1 MDNILGFIGGSGL
14 YDLNFLDDIKYHD
27 LASSFGSPSDKI
39 IEGTIN
45 GNTIF
50 FLPRHGKGHK
60 LSPSS
65 INYRANIDC
74 LKQCGVTD
82 LISLSAVG
90 SLKDE
95 LSPGTFVLVDQ
106 FIDRTINRKKS
117 FFEDG
122 IVAHV
127 PMGDPIAKELM
138 DCSEIIFKKIKL
150 NYSYGGTYLAMEGP
164 QFSTFAESNLYRQW
178 GCDVIGMTNMPEA
191 KLAKEAEIRYCSIS
205 MVTDYDCWH
214 PDHENVDINIL
225 LKTLNENVEKSKLF
239 INEFSKL
246 FYKGI
251 DFSKNHTS
259 TILDSS
265 IVTQRDSWDTQT
277 EHNLSNLLQR
287 YKNKIITEKGNIN
300 PDKTSISSLLK

>member
-1 MDNILGFIGGSGL
+1 MNNCLGFIGGSGL
-14 YDLNFLDDIKYHD
+14 YDLNFLNDIKHHE
-27 LASSFGSPSDKI
+27 LTSSFGNPSDSI
-39 IEGTIN
+39 IEGSID
-45 GNTIF
+45 GNNIF
-50 FLPRHGKGHK
+50 FLPRHGKDHK

-90 SLKDE
+90 SLKDD

-117 FFEDG
+117 FFDEG

-127 PMGDPIAKELM
+127 PMANPIAKELM
-138 DCSEIIFKKIKL
+138 DASGTILKKLKL

-164 QFSTFAESNLYRQW
+164 QFSTYAESNLYRQW
-178 GCDVIGMTNMPEA
+178 GCDVVGMTNMPEA

-214 PDHENVDINIL
+214 PDHENVDIAIL
-225 LKTLNENVEKSKLF
+225 IQTLNDNVDKSNSF
-239 INEFSKL
+239 INEFSK
-246 FYKGI
+246 YYYQGI
-251 DFSKNHTS
+251 DFTNNDTS
-259 TILDSS
+259 TILNAS
-265 IVTQRDSWDTQT
+265 
-277 EHNLSNLLQR
+277 
-287 YKNKIITEKGNIN
+287 IITHKDCWDE
-300 PDKTSISSLLK
+300 

>member
-1 MDNILGFIGGSGL
+1 MDNCLGFIGGSGL
-14 YDLNFLDDIKYHD
+14 YDLNFLKNIKHHN
-27 LASSFGSPSDKI
+27 LTSSFGKPSSQI
-39 IEGTIN
+39 IEGSIDEN
-45 GNTIF
+45 KIF

-74 LKQCGVTD
+74 FKQCGVTD

-90 SLKDE
+90 SLKED

-117 FFEDG
+117 FFDNG

-127 PMGDPIAKELM
+127 PMVNSVAKELM
-138 DCSEIIFKKIKL
+138 DSSEIIFKKLEL

-164 QFSTFAESNLYRQW
+164 QFSTYAESILYKQL

-191 KLAKEAEIRYCSIS
+191 KLAKEAEMRYCSIS

-214 PDHENVDINIL
+214 PDHDNVDINIL
-225 LKTLNENVEKSKLF
+225 LKTLNDNVEKSKLF
-239 INEFSKL
+239 INEFSK
-246 FYKGI
+246 FYYQGI
-251 DFSKNHTS
+251 DFSNNDTS

-265 IVTQRDSWDTQT
+265 IVTHKDNWDKEVHQ
-277 EHNLSNLLQR
+277 NLSNILKR
-287 YKNKIITEKGNIN
+287 YKDNA
-300 PDKTSISSLLK
+300 S

>member
-1 MDNILGFIGGSGL
+1 MDNCLGFIGGSGL
-14 YDLNFLDDIKYHD
+14 YDLNFLKNIKHHN
-27 LASSFGSPSDKI
+27 LTSSFGKPSSQI
-39 IEGTIN
+39 IEGSIDEN
-45 GNTIF
+45 KIF

-74 LKQCGVTD
+74 FKQCGVTD

-90 SLKDE
+90 SLKED

-117 FFEDG
+117 FFDNG

-127 PMGDPIAKELM
+127 PMVNSVAKELM
-138 DCSEIIFKKIKL
+138 DSSEIIFKKLEL

-164 QFSTFAESNLYRQW
+164 QFSTYAESILYKQW

-191 KLAKEAEIRYCSIS
+191 KLAKEAEMRYCSIS

-214 PDHENVDINIL
+214 PDHDNVDINIL
-225 LKTLNENVEKSKLF
+225 LKTLNDNVEKSKLF
-239 INEFSKL
+239 INDFSK
-246 FYKGI
+246 FYYQGI
-251 DFSKNHTS
+251 DFSNNDTS

-265 IVTQRDSWDTQT
+265 IVTHKDNWDKEVHQ
-277 EHNLSNLLQR
+277 NLSNILKR
-287 YKNKIITEKGNIN
+287 YKDNA
-300 PDKTSISSLLK
+300 S

>member
-1 MDNILGFIGGSGL
+1 MSNILGFIGGSGL
-14 YDLNFLDDIKYHD
+14 YDLNFLDNIQYHD
-27 LASSFGSPSDKI
+27 LKSSFGEPSDKI
-39 IEGTIN
+39 IEGSIN
-45 GNTIF
+45 GNIIF

-74 LKQCGVTD
+74 FKQCGVTD

-90 SLKDE
+90 SLRED

-106 FIDRTINRKKS
+106 FIDRTINREKS
-117 FFEDG
+117 FFNDG

-127 PMGDPIAKELM
+127 PLANPISKELM
-138 DCSEIIFKKIKL
+138 DSSEIIFKKL
-150 NYSYGGTYLAMEGP
+150 NFEYSYSGTYLAMEGP
-164 QFSTFAESNLYRQW
+164 QFSTFAESNLYRHW

-191 KLAKEAEIRYCSIS
+191 KLTKEAEIRYCSIS

-239 INEFSKL
+239 INEFSK
-246 FYKGI
+246 FYYQGI
-251 DFSKNHTS
+251 DFSQNDTS

-265 IVTQRDSWDTQT
+265 IVTKINNWDKKL
-277 EHNLSNLLQR
+277 EHNLQYILKR
-287 YKNKIITEKGNIN
+287 YKDNV
-300 PDKTSISSLLK
+300 S

>member
-1 MDNILGFIGGSGL
+1 MNNILGFIGGSGL
-14 YDLNFLDDIKYHD
+14 YDLNFLDNIKYHD
-27 LASSFGSPSDKI
+27 LKSSFGEPSDKI
-39 IEGTIN
+39 IEGSIN
-45 GNTIF
+45 GNIIF

-74 LKQCGVTD
+74 FKQCGVTD

-90 SLKDE
+90 SLRED

-106 FIDRTINRKKS
+106 FIDRTINREKS
-117 FFEDG
+117 FFNDG

-127 PMGDPIAKELM
+127 PLANPISKELM
-138 DCSEIIFKKIKL
+138 DSSEIIFKKL
-150 NYSYGGTYLAMEGP
+150 NFKYSYSGTYLAMEGP

-191 KLAKEAEIRYCSIS
+191 KLTKEAEIRYCSIS

-225 LKTLNENVEKSKLF
+225 LKILNENVEKSKLF

-246 FYKGI
+246 YYQGI
-251 DFSKNHTS
+251 DFSQNDTS

-265 IVTQRDSWDTQT
+265 IVTKINNWDKKLK
-277 EHNLSNLLQR
+277 HNLTHILKR
-287 YKNKIITEKGNIN
+287 YKDNV
-300 PDKTSISSLLK
+300 S

>member
-1 MDNILGFIGGSGL
+1 MDNCLGFIGGSGL
-14 YDLNFLDDIKYHD
+14 YDLNFLKNIKHHN
-27 LASSFGSPSDKI
+27 LNSSFGKPSSQI
-39 IEGTIN
+39 FEGSID
-45 GNTIF
+45 GNKIF

-65 INYRANIDC
+65 INYRANIEC
-74 LKQCGVTD
+74 FKQCGVTD

-90 SLKDE
+90 SLKED

-117 FFEDG
+117 FFEKG

-127 PMGDPIAKELM
+127 PMANPIAKELM
-138 DCSEIIFKKIKL
+138 DLSEIIFKKLEL

-164 QFSTFAESNLYRQW
+164 QFSTYAESNLYRKW

-191 KLAKEAEIRYCSIS
+191 KLAKEAEMRYCSIS

-214 PDHENVDINIL
+214 PDHDNVDINIL
-225 LKTLNENVEKSKLF
+225 LKTLNDNIEKSKLF
-239 INEFSKL
+239 INELSK
-246 FYKGI
+246 FYYQGI
-251 DFSKNHTS
+251 DFSNNDTS

-265 IVTQRDSWDTQT
+265 IVTHKDNWDKEVYQ
-277 EHNLSNLLQR
+277 NLSNILKR
-287 YKNKIITEKGNIN
+287 YKDNA
-300 PDKTSISSLLK
+300 S